1 MPVRKSPTDYRKNR
15 SRYNSVRCLVFFL
28 SAVIDKPI
36 SNARSLPIFG
46 GALVLIAII
55 VSQVKIFNTKAKKP
69 AE

>member
-1 MPVRKSPTDYRKNR
+1 
-15 SRYNSVRCLVFFL
+15 LVFFL